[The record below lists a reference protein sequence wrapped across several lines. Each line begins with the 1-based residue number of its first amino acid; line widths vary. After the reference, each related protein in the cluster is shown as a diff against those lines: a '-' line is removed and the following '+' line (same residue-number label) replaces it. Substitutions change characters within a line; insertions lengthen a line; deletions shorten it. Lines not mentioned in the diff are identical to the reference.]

1 MVFAG
6 KAGLYRISSDRGEPI
21 AVTEVDK
28 ERQEFSHRFPLML
41 PDGRRFLYL
50 IRSTQHEY
58 RGIYLGSLDDPHLK
72 RCVVPDDSNSA
83 YGLSPAGRPYL
94 FFVRDLTLLAQ
105 PFDPVRG
112 EVSGDARVV
121 ARPVVP
127 GEAGRL
133 APFAVAGRSL
143 VYRPTSLS
151 NSQLHWMDRRGVP
164 SGAVGSSAADYSFP
178 ALSPDGSRLAVAR
191 RDPKTG
197 LRDIWLFDL
206 ERGVGE
212 RLTQDPVGAGFPMWA
227 PDGSKVIFASTRSG
241 SWDMYSRAAN
251 GNGNDERIFD
261 APTPGLPGRYLA
273 T

>member
-1 MVFAG
+1 M
-6 KAGLYRISSDRGEPI
+6 
-21 AVTEVDK
+21 TEVDK

-83 YGLSPAGRPYL
+83 YGLSPAGRP
-94 FFVRDLTLLAQ
+94 V
-105 PFDPVRG
+105 PVLRSRSHAARAAIRSIRG

-164 SGAVGSSAADYSFP
+164 SGAVGSSAADYSFR
-178 ALSPDGSRLAVAR
+178 ALAGWKQAGRR
-191 RDPKTG
+191 CRDPKTG

-261 APTPGLPGRYLA
+261 APTPDFQGGTSRHDASFFCSSGTSAIYG
-273 T
+273 